1 MSLLTGCE
9 YLSSSSKQAEVV
21 THDVSPM
28 STHSSPLISA
38 RKPPGWHIQFFIR
51 IDLGG
56 SYHTYPHL
64 GGPFRSLEETEKAI
78 KSHLDGLRS
87 PIMCRDGLSSAEVA
101 VRHRLYWPDGTR
113 KKSFEGNP
121 GRRNMNLLVQ
131 ALLDKYN
138 EDHHLL
144 GNLAYELDNVVC
156 SRQIYEKEGGLINKF
171 YHINLTAKTK
181 GDDGFHVDNLFFGE
195 ITRIEGEN
203 EEYMLNCF
211 CMVKPIDNGGCS
223 GCTKYGEYD
232 LKHPVDAD
240 KYKGGHSTP
249 AIQCRG
255 INHIP
260 FLQPDV
266 PVYIRN
272 KQDWLEF
279 EKAMLAKEEAKI
291 RYIYECPAD
300 SPIQAKVDGARM
312 PAGLAKGQEDAGLAK
327 GRESAGLAKRG
338 EGADL
343 TKRGEDAGLAK
354 REDHQGSVK
363 YVVPARRGVLF

>member
-1 MSLLTGCE
+1 MTFVQPSAGEPTNDVENMDNTLRG
-9 YLSSSSKQAEVV
+9 AE
-21 THDVSPM
+21 DGMFGRFFDANGVSTIP
-28 STHSSPLISA
+28 H
-38 RKPPGWHIQFFIR
+38 PPSRQR
-51 IDLGG
+51 
-56 SYHTYPHL
+56 
-64 GGPFRSLEETEKAI
+64 
-78 KSHLDGLRS
+78 
-87 PIMCRDGLSSAEVA
+87 CRDGLSPAEVA

-113 KKSFEGNP
+113 KKSSEGNP

-144 GNLAYELDNVVC
+144 GDLAYELDNVVC
-156 SRQIYEKEGGLINKF
+156 SRQIYEEEGGLINKF

-181 GDDGFHVDNLFFGE
+181 GDDGFHSGVDNLFFGE

-211 CMVKPIDNGGCS
+211 CMVKPIDNGACS
-223 GCTKYGEYD
+223 GCTKYGECD

-249 AIQCRG
+249 VIQCRG
-255 INHIP
+255 INHTP

-312 PAGLAKGQEDAGLAK
+312 PACLAKGQEDAGLAK

-338 EGADL
+338 EGAGL
-343 TKRGEDAGLAK
+343 AKRGEDAGLAK

-363 YVVPARRGVLF
+363 YIVPARRGMVF